1 MKALDKEIL
10 RLALPSILAN
20 ITVPL
25 VGMVDIAV
33 AGHLHGAYPSAACI
47 GGISVG
53 ALLLNVIYWNCFFIR
68 ASTGGLTAQAYGRRN
83 AAAGATPDIR
93 YRHAQRQR
101 KKLRQEFSA
110 DSMASRAE
118 QPLTYAT
125 ATPGPAQKTPSG
137 ALRSVGVIA
146 DSDRQS
152 PGGILRQSLQ
162 ISAIM
167 ATLLLVLQW
176 PLSRLTFIFADETPR
191 VAELALRYF
200 FIRIWAAPATIALM
214 ALKGWFIGMQ
224 DSVSSMLTD
233 LIVNVVNIAASIVL
247 SLGIAGWSGIG
258 FDGIALGTVVA
269 QYCGLAFAAAVVA
282 VKYRGEFR
290 AAGQPLTSAD
300 AGATPDIRYRLAQ
313 GQLKKLRQEF
323 SAASDPDGSFRRLF
337 TLNGDLF
344 VRSLCFTGIYL
355 GFTVIA
361 AQYGETLL
369 ACCNIMMTLLMLFS
383 YFTDGFAYAG
393 EALTG
398 RFIGERNPEMTSHA
412 VGRTFLW
419 SLGVAGVW
427 MIIYWIGGLPMLR
440 LMTDDATV
448 VDACRQF
455 LPWLLIM
462 PLFGCA
468 AFTWDGIYIG
478 ATSSRA
484 IRNAMIVALA
494 AFLGVW
500 FAGKALL
507 GATGLPVAAGNDV
520 YCIHL
525 LMAAYFAHL
534 LARAVVLTYRWR
546 RRIL

>member
-1 MKALDKEIL
+1 MKPLDKEIL
-10 RLALPSILAN
+10 RLAVPSILAN

-83 AAAGATPDIR
+83 VAP
-93 YRHAQRQR
+93 
-101 KKLRQEFSA
+101 
-110 DSMASRAE
+110 
-118 QPLTYAT
+118 
-125 ATPGPAQKTPSG
+125 
-137 ALRSVGVIA
+137 VIA
-146 DSDRQS
+146 DCYCQS
-152 PGGILRQSLQ
+152 PGDILRHSLLL
-162 ISAIM
+162 SAIM
-167 ATLLLVLQW
+167 AAVLLVLQW
-176 PLSRLTFIFADETPR
+176 PLSRLTFIFADATPR

-224 DSVSSMLTD
+224 DSVSSMFTD
-233 LIVNVVNIAASIVL
+233 LIVNAVNIVASIVL
-247 SLGIAGWSGIG
+247 GLGIGGWDGIG
-258 FDGIALGTVVA
+258 FDGIALGTVIA

-282 VKYRGEFR
+282 VKYRGEFGSLPGEGLSGR
-290 AAGQPLTSAD
+290 AMPESGSPCGTRTGPLPD
-300 AGATPDIRYRLAQ
+300 AG
-313 GQLKKLRQEF
+313 G
-323 SAASDPDGSFRRLF
+323 SGNDPSGSFRRLF

-369 ACCNIMMTLLMLFS
+369 ACCNIMMSLLMLFS

-398 RFIGERNPEMTSHA
+398 RFIGERNPGMTQRA
-412 VGRTFLW
+412 VGQTFVW
-419 SLGVAGVW
+419 SMGVAGVW
-427 MIIYWIGGLPMLR
+427 MLIYWLGGTPLLH

-462 PLFGCA
+462 PAFGCA

-478 ATSSRA
+478 ATSSKA
-484 IRNAMIVALA
+484 IRNAMIWALA

-507 GATGLPVAAGNDV
+507 GLPVAAGNDV
-520 YCIHL
+520 YYIHL

-534 LARAVVLTYRWR
+534 LARALVLTYRWR
-546 RRIL
+546 HRILVK